1 MKNRTTVVM
10 PRKAE
15 AARKLEALREAVRVG
30 TEALDH
36 GEYKHFE
43 SFEDLEAYLNDLA
56 EKVISRA
63 AGRAGR
69 FPCRNTWER

>member
-1 MKNRTTVVM
+1 MNNRITVV
-10 PRKAE
+10 RHREAE
-15 AARKLEALREAVRVG
+15 AARKLEALREAARVG
-30 TEALDH
+30 TEALDR

-69 FPCRNTWER
+69 FSCRNTWER